1 MTATATSF
9 IADDRRN
16 MIAKLHIA
24 KKQLGLDEDIYRASL
39 MRITGKSSARDMTPA
54 ELQAC
59 LKDFSNKGFKAV
71 SKFGKSGLPTTAKIN
86 ALWLSGWNLG
96 VIHDP
101 SPRAME
107 AFIQRQ
113 TGIAKAEW
121 LINSADAAKVIDGLK
136 AWLMRDAKVDFSKSK
151 LQPDWMGWPQVRVC
165 MAQWQALRA
174 LGAVTAGRTW
184 TGNETSADEELFNYA
199 RAVSGQMVSQMSSAE
214 WLKVQQALGR
224 KLRTALE
231 GK

>member
-1 MTATATSF
+1 MTAAAPYQS
-9 IADDRRN
+9 ADRRN

-24 KKQLGLDEDIYRASL
+24 KSQLGLDDDIYRASL
-39 MRITGKSSARDMTPA
+39 MRVTGKSSARDMTPK
-54 ELQAC
+54 ELEAC

-71 SKFGKSGLPTTAKIN
+71 SKAGPSGLPTTAKIN

-113 TGIAKAEW
+113 TGIAKAQW
-121 LINSADAAKVIDGLK
+121 LIDGREAAKVIDGLK
-136 AWLMRDAKVDFSKSK
+136 AWLARDAKVDFKIDK
-151 LQPDWMGWPQVRVC
+151 YCPDYMNWPQYRVC
-165 MAQWQALRA
+165 LAQWKALRS
-174 LGAVTAGRTW
+174 LEAVTTRKTW
-184 TGNETSADEELFNYA
+184 TGSDTHAGEDLSHYA
-199 RAVSGQMVSQMSSAE
+199 KAVAGMNVDLMTGKD

-224 KLRTALE
+224 KLRMALE